1 MAVGELHGR
10 PIAISGGSDSTVRV
24 CDLGT
29 GDPVGEPFTGHT
41 DAVGAVAVGELHG
54 RPIAISGGF
63 DSTVRVWDLGTGRPV
78 GEIRLGVSVLSVTKP
93 KNDFVVAG
101 HRTGLTALRI

>member
-1 MAVGELHGR
+1 MQIVASAAATGHTDAIGAVAVGELHGR
-10 PIAISGGSDSTVRV
+10 PIAISGGCDSTVRV
-24 CDLGT
+24 WDLGT

-63 DSTVRVWDLGTGRPV
+63 DSTVRVWDLGTGA
-78 GEIRLGVSVLSVTKP
+78 GIR
-93 KNDFVVAG
+93 
-101 HRTGLTALRI
+101 